1 MQTIIKYEEFK
12 NMEKESKKSPTP
24 HQEIQKEIEEL
35 KKRILDIFN
44 PTMMIDIDK
53 LEKLQRKIKKE
64 NK

>member
-1 MQTIIKYEEFK
+1 
-12 NMEKESKKSPTP
+12 MEKESKKSPTP